1 MIHSSSSEKNYLRT
15 TEKMV
20 LIEAVYGYFEI
31 HKFWLK
37 VLPQKA
43 THFFK
48 RYFKCVCV

>member
-1 MIHSSSSEKNYLRT
+1 MTHSSSSEKNYLQT

-31 HKFWLK
+31 DKYWLK

-43 THFFK
+43 KYFFK
-48 RYFKCVCV
+48 RYFKYVSV